1 MLDETAQALHGT
13 EPLTLDGDLAAQM
26 VEALDG
32 YVSRATADSIEER
45 AGLWNRDY
53 SSHTA
58 YTESV
63 EPNRARLRKRIGCLD
78 PRLPIEELTYNI
90 TTKTAT
96 RIHEPDFSE
105 TTVAFFR
112 EADNY
117 IIYRVRWQVFDEMEG
132 EGLLLEPKSNFSI
145 PAQIVALPDA
155 DWTPERIA
163 GVIDDPPLG
172 VPPITEEP
180 TRFWEAKYG
189 LSYFA
194 ARLANAGCRVVVPFL
209 INRDDTYSGNP
220 TLGTMTNQP
229 HREFIYR
236 MAFELGRHIIGYEV
250 QKVLSLVDWMS
261 GLEKAPIGVMG
272 YGEGGLIALYSA
284 AVDTRIQAAAVS
296 GYFQSRQEVWRE
308 PIYRNVWGLLHE
320 FGDAEIA
327 SLIAPRPLIIEAS
340 RGPEVAGPP
349 QVREGRGGAAPGQL
363 VSPPIDSVTAEFD
376 RTKDFYQQLGAEDAL
391 HLVSPD
397 DGLPGDP
404 KTLTALLTGLGA
416 EDPEIGRYLLR
427 SIPLSR
433 DNFDYDARQQ
443 RQFMQLVNLS
453 QRFLRE
459 AATRRQQFFW
469 EKTDTSSLARWE
481 ETCTDAKAYF
491 WDEVIGKCPPPD
503 VPTHPRTR
511 LLYDEPLWKGYEVVL
526 DVWQDVFAYGIL
538 LLPNDL
544 QPGEQRPVVVCQHGL
559 EGRPQDTADPRIE
572 SVYHSYAAQ
581 LADRGFVVYAPQNP
595 YIGQDAFRVIQRK
608 ANPVKW
614 SLFSLIVRQHER
626 TLEWLAEQS
635 FVDADRIGFYGL
647 SYGGKTAMR
656 VPALLERYACSICS
670 ADFNEWIVKNAT
682 YHSRYSYMFGGE
694 YEMPEFDL
702 GNTFNYGE
710 MAGLIAPRPF
720 MVERGHDD
728 GMAPDEWV
736 AHEFAVVR
744 RLYVQLGIADRTE
757 IEFFD
762 GGHQINSDKTFRF
775 LHRHLNW
782 PEPQ

>member
-1 MLDETAQALHGT
+1 MSNETAQTLHGT
-13 EPLTLDGDLAAQM
+13 TPLTVEGDLAAQM
-26 VEALDG
+26 VEVLDG
-32 YVSRATADSIEER
+32 YVSRAVANSVEGRE
-45 AGLWNRDY
+45 GLWNRDY
-53 SSHTA
+53 SSHNA

-63 EPNRARLRKRIGCLD
+63 EPNRARLQKRIGCLD
-78 PRLPIEELTYNI
+78 PRLPIEELTYI
-90 TTKTAT
+90 ATTKTAARLT
-96 RIHEPDFSE
+96 EDE
-105 TTVAFFR
+105 NYTVS
-112 EADNY
+112 
-117 IIYRVRWQVFDEMEG
+117 RVRWQVFEEVEG
-132 EGLLLEPKSNFSI
+132 EGLLLEPKQNVPI
-145 PAQIVALPDA
+145 TAQIVALPDA
-155 DWTPERIA
+155 DWTPETIA
-163 GVIDDPPLG
+163 G
-172 VPPITEEP
+172 ITDELP
-180 TRFWEAKYG
+180 ANIQ
-189 LSYFA
+189 FA
-194 ARLANAGCRVVVPFL
+194 RRLAKAGCRVVVPLL

-220 TLGTMTNQP
+220 TLGAMTNQP

-236 MAFELGRHIIGYEV
+236 MAFELGRNIIGYEV

-261 GLEKAPIGVMG
+261 QSDAPIGAIG

-284 AVDTRIQAAAVS
+284 AVDTRIQATAVS

-327 SLIAPRPLIIEAS
+327 SLIAPRPLVVETS

-349 QVREGRGGAAPGQL
+349 SVRDGRGGAAPGQL
-363 VSPPIDSVTAEFD
+363 VSPPIHAVESEFE
-376 RTKDFYQQLGAEDAL
+376 RAHGFYQMLDSGDAL
-391 HLVSPD
+391 RLVSPV
-397 DGLPGDP
+397 DGLPGSEEA
-404 KTLTALLTGLGA
+404 LTALLTGLGVENA
-416 EDPEIGRYLLR
+416 HIDSHYLL
-427 SIPLSR
+427 SSATV
-433 DNFDYDARQQ
+433 DDFDYEARQQ

-459 AATRRQQFFW
+459 AASRRQQFFW
-469 EKTDTSSLARWE
+469 DKTDTSSLTRWE

-491 WDEVIGKCPPPD
+491 WDEVIGRCPPPD
-503 VPTHPRTR
+503 VPANPRTR
-511 LLYDEPLWKGYEVVL
+511 LIYDEPLWKGYEVVL
-526 DVWQDVFAYGIL
+526 DVWKDVFAYGIL

-544 QPGEQRPVVVCQHGL
+544 QPGEERPVVVCQHGL

-595 YIGQDAFRVIQRK
+595 YIGVDAFRVLQRK

-626 TLEWLAEQS
+626 TLDWLAEQS

-682 YHSRYSYMFGGE
+682 YYSRYSYMFTGE

-720 MVERGHDD
+720 MVERGHED
-728 GMAPDEWV
+728 GVAPDEWV

-744 RLYVQLGIADRTE
+744 RLFVQLGIADRTE

-762 GGHQINSDKTFRF
+762 GGHQINSAGTFRF

>member
-1 MLDETAQALHGT
+1 MSNETAQTLHGT
-13 EPLTLDGDLAAQM
+13 TPLTVEGDLAAQM
-26 VEALDG
+26 VEVLDG
-32 YVSRATADSIEER
+32 YVSRAVTNSVEGRE
-45 AGLWNRDY
+45 GLWNRDY
-53 SSHTA
+53 SSHNA

-63 EPNRARLRKRIGCLD
+63 EPNRARLQKRIGCLD
-78 PRLPIEELTYNI
+78 PRLPIEDLAYI
-90 TTKTAT
+90 ATTKTAARLT
-96 RIHEPDFSE
+96 EDE
-105 TTVAFFR
+105 NYTVS
-112 EADNY
+112 
-117 IIYRVRWQVFDEMEG
+117 RVRWQVFEEVEG
-132 EGLLLEPKSNFSI
+132 EGLLLEPKQNVPI
-145 PAQIVALPDA
+145 TAQIVALPDA
-155 DWTPERIA
+155 DWTPETIA
-163 GVIDDPPLG
+163 G
-172 VPPITEEP
+172 ITDELP
-180 TRFWEAKYG
+180 ANIQ
-189 LSYFA
+189 FA
-194 ARLANAGCRVVVPFL
+194 RRLAKAGCRVVVPLL

-220 TLGTMTNQP
+220 TLGAMTNQP

-236 MAFELGRHIIGYEV
+236 MAFELGRNIIGYEV

-261 GLEKAPIGVMG
+261 QSDAPIGVIG

-284 AVDTRIQAAAVS
+284 AVDTRIQATAVS

-327 SLIAPRPLIIEAS
+327 SLIAPRLLVVETS

-349 QVREGRGGAAPGQL
+349 SVRDGRGGAAPGQL
-363 VSPPIDSVTAEFD
+363 VSPPIQAVESEFE
-376 RTKDFYQQLGAEDAL
+376 RAHGFYQMLDSGDAL
-391 HLVSPD
+391 RLVSPV
-397 DGLPGDP
+397 DGLPGSEEA
-404 KTLTALLTGLGA
+404 LTALLTGLGVENA
-416 EDPEIGRYLLR
+416 RIDSHYLL
-427 SIPLSR
+427 SSSTV
-433 DNFDYDARQQ
+433 DDFDYEARQQ

-459 AATRRQQFFW
+459 AASRRQQFFW
-469 EKTDTSSLARWE
+469 DKTDTSSLTRWE

-491 WDEVIGKCPPPD
+491 WDEVIGRCPPPD
-503 VPTHPRTR
+503 VPANPRTR
-511 LLYDEPLWKGYEVVL
+511 LIYDEPLWKGYEVVL
-526 DVWQDVFAYGIL
+526 DVWKDVFAYGIL

-544 QPGEQRPVVVCQHGL
+544 QPGEERPVVVCQHGL

-595 YIGQDAFRVIQRK
+595 YIGVDAFRVLQRK

-626 TLEWLAEQS
+626 TLDWLAEQS

-682 YHSRYSYMFGGE
+682 YYSRYSYMFTGE

-720 MVERGHDD
+720 MVERGHED
-728 GMAPDEWV
+728 GVAPDEWV

-744 RLYVQLGIADRTE
+744 RLFVQLGIADRTE

-762 GGHQINSDKTFRF
+762 GGHQINSAGTFRF

>member
-1 MLDETAQALHGT
+1 MASETARVLHGT
-13 EPLTLDGDLAAQM
+13 APLTMEGDLAAQM

-32 YVSRATADSIEER
+32 YVTDAVARSPEKREI
-45 AGLWNRDY
+45 LWNRDY
-53 SSHTA
+53 SSHEA
-58 YTESV
+58 YTKSV
-63 EPNRARLRKRIGCLD
+63 EPNRERFRKQIGCLD
-78 PRLPIEELTYNI
+78 ERLPIEEL
-90 TTKTAT
+90 
-96 RIHEPDFSE
+96 
-105 TTVAFFR
+105 
-112 EADNY
+112 NY
-117 IIYRVRWQVFDEMEG
+117 IATTSTAAQIVESDDYTVSRVRWQVFDGVEG
-132 EGLLLEPKSNFSI
+132 EGLLLEPRDG
-145 PAQIVALPDA
+145 AWTTQVVAIPDA
-155 DWTPERIA
+155 DWTPEMIA
-163 GVIDDPPLG
+163 GVTNDLPL
-172 VPPITEEP
+172 TAQY
-180 TRFWEAKYG
+180 AK
-189 LSYFA
+189 
-194 ARLANAGCRVVVPFL
+194 RLVRAGCRVVVPLL

-220 TLGTMTNQP
+220 TLEAMTNQP

-236 MAFELGRHIIGYEV
+236 MAYQLGRHIIGYEV

-261 GLEKAPIGVMG
+261 HSNVPIGVIG

-284 AVDTRIQAAAVS
+284 AADTRIQATAVS

-320 FGDAEIA
+320 FGDADIA

-349 QVREGRGGAAPGQL
+349 PSRSGRGGGAPGQL
-363 VSPPIDSVTAEFD
+363 VSPPLNSVKAEFD
-376 RTKDFYQQLGAEDAL
+376 SARDCYQQLGAENAI
-391 HLVSPD
+391 HLTSPE
-397 DGLPGDP
+397 DGLPGADETVR
-404 KTLTALLTGLGA
+404 TLLNELGD
-416 EDPEIGRYLLR
+416 EDPFIDSTLLHAV
-427 SIPLSR
+427 PPT
-433 DNFDYDARQQ
+433 DYHFDDEARQK
-443 RQFMQLVNLS
+443 RQFMQLVNLT

-459 AATRRQQFFW
+459 AASRRQQFFW
-469 EKTDTSSLARWE
+469 EKTDTTSLESWE
-481 ETCTDAKAYF
+481 ETCREPKAYF

-503 VPTHPRTR
+503 VPANPRTR
-511 LLYDEPLWKGYEVVL
+511 LLYDEPNWRGYEVVL
-526 DVWQDVFAYGIL
+526 DVWKDVFAYGIL

-572 SVYHSYAAQ
+572 SVYYSYAAS
-581 LADRGFVVYAPQNP
+581 LADRGFITYAPQNP

-608 ANPVKW
+608 GNPIKW
-614 SLFSLIVRQHER
+614 SLFSLIIRQHER
-626 TLEWLAEQS
+626 TLDWLAEQP

-656 VPALLERYACSICS
+656 VPAVLDRYACSICS

-682 YHSRYSYMFGGE
+682 FDSRYSYMFGGE

-720 MVERGHDD
+720 MVERGHED
-728 GMAPDEWV
+728 GVAPDEWV

-762 GGHQINSDKTFRF
+762 GGHQINAEATFRF

-782 PEPQ
+782 PEPTIA

>member
-1 MLDETAQALHGT
+1 MLDETAQTLHGT
-13 EPLTLDGDLAAQM
+13 TPLTFDGDLAAQM

-32 YVSRATADSIEER
+32 YVSRAIAGSVEGRI
-45 AGLWNRDY
+45 GLWNRDY
-53 SSHTA
+53 SSHNA

-78 PRLPIEELTYNI
+78 SRLPIEELSYSA
-90 TTKTAT
+90 TTKTSAQLT
-96 RIHEPDFSE
+96 EDESY
-105 TTVAFFR
+105 TVS
-112 EADNY
+112 
-117 IIYRVRWQVFDEMEG
+117 RVRWQVFDEVEG
-132 EGLLLEPKSNFSI
+132 EGLLLEPKHNV
-145 PAQIVALPDA
+145 PMTAQIVALPDA
-155 DWTPERIA
+155 DWTPEMIA
-163 GVIDDPPLG
+163 GVADELP
-172 VPPITEEP
+172 
-180 TRFWEAKYG
+180 ANAQ
-189 LSYFA
+189 FA
-194 ARLANAGCRVVVPFL
+194 RRLAKAGCRVVVPLL

-220 TLGTMTNQP
+220 ALGAMTNQP

-261 GLEKAPIGVMG
+261 LADVPIGVIG

-284 AVDTRIQAAAVS
+284 AVDTRIQTTVVS

-327 SLIAPRPLIIEAS
+327 SLIAPRPLVIETS

-349 QVREGRGGAAPGQL
+349 PVREGRGGAAPGQL
-363 VSPPIDSVTAEFD
+363 VSPPIHAVEPEFE
-376 RTKDFYQQLGAEDAL
+376 RARDFYQQLNSDDAL
-391 HLVSPD
+391 GLISPV
-397 DGLPGDP
+397 DGLPGSDE
-404 KTLTALLTGLGA
+404 TLTALLAGLGVENA
-416 EDPEIGRYLLR
+416 HIDSSYLPSLTTV
-427 SIPLSR
+427 
-433 DNFDYDARQQ
+433 DNFDDDARQQ
-443 RQFMQLVNLS
+443 RQFMQLLNLS

-459 AATRRQQFFW
+459 AASRRQQFFW
-469 EKTDTSSLARWE
+469 EKTDTSSLTRWE

-491 WDEVIGKCPPPD
+491 WDEVIGRCPPPN
-503 VPTHPRTR
+503 VSANPRTR
-511 LLYDEPLWKGYEVVL
+511 LIYDEPLWKGYEVVL
-526 DVWQDVFAYGIL
+526 DVWDGVFAYGIL
-538 LLPNDL
+538 LLPKDL
-544 QPGEQRPVVVCQHGL
+544 QPDEQRPVVVCQHGL

-572 SVYHSYAAQ
+572 SVYYSYAAS
-581 LADRGFVVYAPQNP
+581 LADRGFITYAPQNP
-595 YIGQDAFRVIQRK
+595 YIGLDAFRVIQRK
-608 ANPVKW
+608 ANPIKW
-614 SLFSLIVRQHER
+614 SLFSLIIRQHER
-626 TLEWLAEQS
+626 TLDWLAEQP

-656 VPALLERYACSICS
+656 VPAVLERYACSICS

-682 YHSRYSYMFGGE
+682 YHSRYSYMFTGE

-728 GMAPDEWV
+728 GVAPDEWV

-782 PEPQ
+782 PEPPLPQ

>member
-1 MLDETAQALHGT
+1 MSNETAQTLHGT
-13 EPLTLDGDLAAQM
+13 TPLTVEGDLAAQM
-26 VEALDG
+26 VEVLDG
-32 YVSRATADSIEER
+32 YVSRAVANSVEGRE
-45 AGLWNRDY
+45 GLWNRDY
-53 SSHTA
+53 SSHNA

-63 EPNRARLRKRIGCLD
+63 EPNRARLQKRIGCLD
-78 PRLPIEELTYNI
+78 PRLPIEELTYI
-90 TTKTAT
+90 ATTKTAARLT
-96 RIHEPDFSE
+96 EDE
-105 TTVAFFR
+105 NYTVS
-112 EADNY
+112 
-117 IIYRVRWQVFDEMEG
+117 RVRWQVFEEVEG
-132 EGLLLEPKSNFSI
+132 EGLLLEPKQNVPI
-145 PAQIVALPDA
+145 TAQIVALPDA
-155 DWTPERIA
+155 DWTPETIA
-163 GVIDDPPLG
+163 G
-172 VPPITEEP
+172 ITDELP
-180 TRFWEAKYG
+180 ANIQ
-189 LSYFA
+189 FA
-194 ARLANAGCRVVVPFL
+194 RRLAKAGCRVVVPLL

-220 TLGTMTNQP
+220 TLGAMTNQP

-236 MAFELGRHIIGYEV
+236 MAFELGRNIIGYEV

-261 GLEKAPIGVMG
+261 QSDAPVGVIG

-284 AVDTRIQAAAVS
+284 AVDTRIQATAVS

-327 SLIAPRPLIIEAS
+327 SLIAPRLLVVETS

-349 QVREGRGGAAPGQL
+349 SVRDGRGGAAPGQL
-363 VSPPIDSVTAEFD
+363 VSPPIQAVESEFE
-376 RTKDFYQQLGAEDAL
+376 RAHGFYQMLDSGDAL
-391 HLVSPD
+391 RLVSPV
-397 DGLPGDP
+397 DGLPGSEEA
-404 KTLTALLTGLGA
+404 LTALLTGLGVENA
-416 EDPEIGRYLLR
+416 RIDSHYLL
-427 SIPLSR
+427 SSSTV
-433 DNFDYDARQQ
+433 DDFDYEARQQ

-459 AATRRQQFFW
+459 AASRRQQFFW
-469 EKTDTSSLARWE
+469 DKTDTSSLTRWE

-491 WDEVIGKCPPPD
+491 WDEVIGRCPPPD
-503 VPTHPRTR
+503 VPANPRTR
-511 LLYDEPLWKGYEVVL
+511 LIYDEPLWKGYEVVL
-526 DVWQDVFAYGIL
+526 DVWKDVFAYGIL

-544 QPGEQRPVVVCQHGL
+544 QPGEERPVVVCQHGL

-595 YIGQDAFRVIQRK
+595 YIGVDAFRVLQRK

-626 TLEWLAEQS
+626 TLDWLAEQS

-682 YHSRYSYMFGGE
+682 YYSRYSYMFTGE

-720 MVERGHDD
+720 MVERGHED
-728 GMAPDEWV
+728 GVAPDEWV

-744 RLYVQLGIADRTE
+744 RLFVQLGIADRTE

-762 GGHQINSDKTFRF
+762 GGHQINSAGTFRF

-782 PEPQ
+782 PEP

>member
-1 MLDETAQALHGT
+1 MSNETAQTLHGT
-13 EPLTLDGDLAAQM
+13 TPLTVEGDLAAQM
-26 VEALDG
+26 VEVLDG
-32 YVSRATADSIEER
+32 YVSRAVANSVEGRE
-45 AGLWNRDY
+45 GLWNRDY
-53 SSHTA
+53 SSHNA

-63 EPNRARLRKRIGCLD
+63 EPNRARLQKRIGCLD
-78 PRLPIEELTYNI
+78 PRLPIEELTYI
-90 TTKTAT
+90 ATTKTAARLT
-96 RIHEPDFSE
+96 EDE
-105 TTVAFFR
+105 NYTVS
-112 EADNY
+112 
-117 IIYRVRWQVFDEMEG
+117 RVRWQVFEEVEG
-132 EGLLLEPKSNFSI
+132 EGLLLEPKQNVPI
-145 PAQIVALPDA
+145 TAQIVALPDA
-155 DWTPERIA
+155 DWTPETIA
-163 GVIDDPPLG
+163 G
-172 VPPITEEP
+172 ITDELP
-180 TRFWEAKYG
+180 ANIQ
-189 LSYFA
+189 FA
-194 ARLANAGCRVVVPFL
+194 RRLAKAGCRVVVPLL

-220 TLGTMTNQP
+220 TLGAMTNQP

-236 MAFELGRHIIGYEV
+236 MAFELGRNIIGYEV

-261 GLEKAPIGVMG
+261 QSDAPIGAIG

-284 AVDTRIQAAAVS
+284 AVDTRIQATAVS

-327 SLIAPRPLIIEAS
+327 SLIAPRLLVVETS

-349 QVREGRGGAAPGQL
+349 SVRDGRGGAAPGQL
-363 VSPPIDSVTAEFD
+363 VSPPIQAVESEFE
-376 RTKDFYQQLGAEDAL
+376 RAYGFYQMLDSGDAL
-391 HLVSPD
+391 RLVSPV
-397 DGLPGDP
+397 DGLPGSEEA
-404 KTLTALLTGLGA
+404 LTALLTGLGVENA
-416 EDPEIGRYLLR
+416 HIDSHYLL
-427 SIPLSR
+427 SSATV
-433 DNFDYDARQQ
+433 DDFDYEARQQ

-459 AATRRQQFFW
+459 AASRRQQFFW
-469 EKTDTSSLARWE
+469 DKTDTSSLTRWE

-491 WDEVIGKCPPPD
+491 WDEVIGRCPPPD
-503 VPTHPRTR
+503 VPANPRTR
-511 LLYDEPLWKGYEVVL
+511 LIYDEPLWKGYEVVL
-526 DVWQDVFAYGIL
+526 DVWKDVFAYGIL

-544 QPGEQRPVVVCQHGL
+544 QPGEERPVVVCQHGL

-595 YIGQDAFRVIQRK
+595 YIGVDAFRVLQRK

-626 TLEWLAEQS
+626 TLDWLAEQS

-682 YHSRYSYMFGGE
+682 YYSRYSYMFTGE

-720 MVERGHDD
+720 MVERGHED
-728 GMAPDEWV
+728 GVAPDEWV

-744 RLYVQLGIADRTE
+744 RLFVQLGIADRTE

-762 GGHQINSDKTFRF
+762 GGHQINSAGTFRF

>member
-1 MLDETAQALHGT
+1 MSNEIAQTLHGT
-13 EPLTLDGDLAAQM
+13 TPLTVEGDLAAQM
-26 VEALDG
+26 VEVLDG
-32 YVSRATADSIEER
+32 YVSRAVANSVEGRE
-45 AGLWNRDY
+45 GLWNRDY
-53 SSHTA
+53 SSHNA

-63 EPNRARLRKRIGCLD
+63 EPNRARLQKRIGCLD
-78 PRLPIEELTYNI
+78 PRLPIEELTYI
-90 TTKTAT
+90 ATTKTAARLT
-96 RIHEPDFSE
+96 EDE
-105 TTVAFFR
+105 NYTVS
-112 EADNY
+112 
-117 IIYRVRWQVFDEMEG
+117 RVRWQVFEEVEG
-132 EGLLLEPKSNFSI
+132 EGLLLEPKQNVPI
-145 PAQIVALPDA
+145 TAQIVALPDA
-155 DWTPERIA
+155 DWTPETIA
-163 GVIDDPPLG
+163 G
-172 VPPITEEP
+172 ITDELP
-180 TRFWEAKYG
+180 ANIQ
-189 LSYFA
+189 FA
-194 ARLANAGCRVVVPFL
+194 RRLAKAGCRVVVPLL

-220 TLGTMTNQP
+220 TLGAMTNQP

-236 MAFELGRHIIGYEV
+236 MAFELGRNIIGYEV

-261 GLEKAPIGVMG
+261 QSDAPIGVMG

-284 AVDTRIQAAAVS
+284 AVDTRIQATAVS

-327 SLIAPRPLIIEAS
+327 SLIAPRLLVVETS

-349 QVREGRGGAAPGQL
+349 SVRDGRGGAAPGQL
-363 VSPPIDSVTAEFD
+363 VSPPIQAVESEFE
-376 RTKDFYQQLGAEDAL
+376 RAHGFYQMLDSGDAL
-391 HLVSPD
+391 RLVSPV
-397 DGLPGDP
+397 DGLPGSEEA
-404 KTLTALLTGLGA
+404 LTALLTGLGVENA
-416 EDPEIGRYLLR
+416 RIDSHYLL
-427 SIPLSR
+427 SSSTV
-433 DNFDYDARQQ
+433 DDFDYEARQQ

-459 AATRRQQFFW
+459 AASRRQQFFW
-469 EKTDTSSLARWE
+469 DKTDTSSLTRWE

-491 WDEVIGKCPPPD
+491 WDEVIGRCPPPD
-503 VPTHPRTR
+503 VPANPRTR
-511 LLYDEPLWKGYEVVL
+511 LIYDEPLWKGYEVVL
-526 DVWQDVFAYGIL
+526 DVWKDVFAYGIL

-544 QPGEQRPVVVCQHGL
+544 QPGEERPVVVCQHGL

-595 YIGQDAFRVIQRK
+595 YIGVDAFRVLQRK

-626 TLEWLAEQS
+626 TLDWLAEQS

-682 YHSRYSYMFGGE
+682 YYSRYSYMFTGE

-720 MVERGHDD
+720 MVERGHED
-728 GMAPDEWV
+728 GVAPDEWV
-736 AHEFAVVR
+736 AHEFAIVR
-744 RLYVQLGIADRTE
+744 RLFVQLGIADRTE

-762 GGHQINSDKTFRF
+762 GGHQINSAGTFRF

-782 PEPQ
+782 PEPR

>member
-1 MLDETAQALHGT
+1 MASETARVLHGT
-13 EPLTLDGDLAAQM
+13 APLTVEGDLAAQM

-32 YVSRATADSIEER
+32 YVTDAVARSPEKREI
-45 AGLWNRDY
+45 LWSRDY
-53 SSHTA
+53 SSHEA
-58 YTESV
+58 YAKSV
-63 EPNRARLRKRIGCLD
+63 ASNRQRFRKQIGCLD
-78 PRLPIEELTYNI
+78 ERLPIEELSYVA
-90 TTKTAT
+90 TTRTPAQ
-96 RIHEPDFSE
+96 IVEWDDY
-105 TTVAFFR
+105 TVS
-112 EADNY
+112 
-117 IIYRVRWQVFDEMEG
+117 RVQWQVFDGVDG
-132 EGLLLEPKSNFSI
+132 EGLLLEPTHNVPI
-145 PAQIVALPDA
+145 TGQVIALPDA
-155 DWTPERIA
+155 DWTPEMIA
-163 GVIDDPPLG
+163 GVTADLPPS
-172 VPPITEEP
+172 
-180 TRFWEAKYG
+180 AQ
-189 LSYFA
+189 FA
-194 ARLANAGCRVVVPFL
+194 RRLAQAGCRVVVPLL

-220 TLGTMTNQP
+220 TLCAMTNQP

-236 MAFELGRHIIGYEV
+236 MAYQLGRHIIGCEV

-261 GLEKAPIGVMG
+261 HADVPIGVIG

-284 AVDTRIQAAAVS
+284 AADTRIQATAVS

-349 QVREGRGGAAPGQL
+349 PLCSGRGGAAPGQL
-363 VSPPIDSVTAEFD
+363 VSPPLDAVKTEFD
-376 RTKDFYQQLGAEDAL
+376 RARDFYQQLDSENAL
-391 HLVSPD
+391 HFVDPE
-397 DGLPGDP
+397 DGLPGAEETVR
-404 KTLTALLTGLGA
+404 TLLNELGA
-416 EDPEIGRYLLR
+416 EDPFIDSTLLHAL
-427 SIPLSR
+427 PPR
-433 DNFDYDARQQ
+433 DYHFDDEARQK
-443 RQFMQLVNLS
+443 RQFMQLVDLS

-459 AATRRQQFFW
+459 AASRRQQFFW
-469 EKTDTSSLARWE
+469 EKTDTTSLESWKA
-481 ETCTDAKAYF
+481 TCGEPKAYF
-491 WDEVIGKCPPPD
+491 WDEVIGRCPAPD
-503 VPTHPRTR
+503 VPANPRTR
-511 LLYDEPLWKGYEVVL
+511 LIYDEPNWKGYEVVL
-526 DVWQDVFAYGIL
+526 DVWKDVFAYGIL

-572 SVYHSYAAQ
+572 SVYYSYAAS
-581 LADRGFVVYAPQNP
+581 LADRGFITYAPQNP
-595 YIGQDAFRVIQRK
+595 YIGQDAFRVLQRK
-608 ANPVKW
+608 GNPIKW
-614 SLFSLIVRQHER
+614 SLFSLIIRQHER
-626 TLEWLAEQS
+626 TLDWLAEQP

-656 VPALLERYACSICS
+656 VPAVLDRYACSICS

-682 YHSRYSYMFGGE
+682 FDSRYSYMFTGE

-720 MVERGHDD
+720 MVERGHED
-728 GMAPDEWV
+728 GVAPDEWV

-762 GGHQINSDKTFRF
+762 GGHQINAEATFRF

-782 PEPQ
+782 PEPTVA

>member
-1 MLDETAQALHGT
+1 MSNETSQALHGT
-13 EPLTLDGDLAAQM
+13 TSLTIEGDLAAQM

-32 YVSRATADSIEER
+32 YVSGTVASSVER
-45 AGLWNRDY
+45 RSGLWNRDY
-53 SSHTA
+53 SSHDA

-63 EPNRARLRKRIGCLD
+63 GPNRARFRKQIGCLD
-78 PRLPIEELTYNI
+78 PRLPIEELTYI
-90 TTKTAT
+90 ATTKTSAH
-96 RIHEPDFSE
+96 IIEDE
-105 TTVAFFR
+105 NYTVS
-112 EADNY
+112 
-117 IIYRVRWQVFDEMEG
+117 RVRWQVFDEVEG
-132 EGLLLEPKSNFSI
+132 EGLLLEPPHNVPI
-145 PAQIVALPDA
+145 TAQIVALPDA
-155 DWTPERIA
+155 DWTPEMIA
-163 GVIDDPPLG
+163 GVTDDLP
-172 VPPITEEP
+172 
-180 TRFWEAKYG
+180 A
-189 LSYFA
+189 SAQFA
-194 ARLANAGCRVVVPFL
+194 RRLAKVGCRVVVPLL

-220 TLGTMTNQP
+220 TLGAMTNQP

-236 MAFELGRHIIGYEV
+236 MAFELGRHVIGYEV

-261 GLEKAPIGVMG
+261 LSDAPISVIG

-284 AVDTRIQAAAVS
+284 AVDTRIQGTAVS

-327 SLIAPRPLIIEAS
+327 SLIAPRPLVIEAS
-340 RGPEVAGPP
+340 RGPEVVGPP
-349 QVREGRGGAAPGQL
+349 SVRDGRGGAAPGQL
-363 VSPPIDSVTAEFD
+363 VSPPVHDVEVEFQ
-376 RTKDFYQQLGAEDAL
+376 RARDFYQRLDSDNAL
-391 HLVSPD
+391 HLVSPV
-397 DGLPGDP
+397 DGLSGSDE
-404 KTLTALLTGLGA
+404 TLTALLTGLGV
-416 EDPEIGRYLLR
+416 ENPHI
-427 SIPLSR
+427 
-433 DNFDYDARQQ
+433 DNYYFLASATVDDFDYEARQQ
-443 RQFMQLVNLS
+443 RQFMQLVNLT

-459 AATRRQQFFW
+459 AASRRQEFFW
-469 EKTDTSSLARWE
+469 DKTDTSSLKRWE

-491 WDEVIGKCPPPD
+491 WDEVIGRCPPPD
-503 VPTHPRTR
+503 VPANPRTR
-511 LLYDEPLWKGYEVVL
+511 LIYGEPLWKGYEVVL
-526 DVWQDVFAYGIL
+526 DVWKDVFAYGIL

-581 LADRGFVVYAPQNP
+581 LADRGFITYAPQNP
-595 YIGQDAFRVIQRK
+595 YIGLDAFRVLQRK
-608 ANPVKW
+608 ANPIKW

-626 TLEWLAEQS
+626 TLDWLAEQS
-635 FVDADRIGFYGL
+635 FVDPERIGFYGL

-656 VPALLERYACSICS
+656 VPALLDRYACSICS

-682 YHSRYSYMFGGE
+682 YYSRYSYMFTGE

-728 GMAPDEWV
+728 GVAPDEWV

-744 RLYVQLGIADRTE
+744 RLFVQLGIADRTE

-762 GGHQINSDKTFRF
+762 GGHQINSADTFRF

-782 PEPQ
+782 PEP

>member
-1 MLDETAQALHGT
+1 MSNDTAHALHGT
-13 EPLTLDGDLAAQM
+13 NLLTIEGDLAAQM
-26 VEALDG
+26 VEVLDG
-32 YVSRATADSIEER
+32 YVSDAVADSLEKRET
-45 AGLWNRDY
+45 LWHRDY
-53 SSHTA
+53 SSHEA
-58 YTESV
+58 YVESV
-63 EPNRARLRKRIGCLD
+63 EPNRERLRKQIGCLD
-78 PRLPIEELTYNI
+78 ERLPIEVLNYVA
-90 TTKTAT
+90 AT
-96 RIHEPDFSE
+96 RANAQIAE
-105 TTVAFFR
+105 TDTYTVS
-112 EADNY
+112 
-117 IIYRVRWQVFDEMEG
+117 RVRWQVFDGVEG
-132 EGLLLEPKSNFSI
+132 EGLLLDPINGWWTS
-145 PAQIVALPDA
+145 QIVALPDA
-155 DWTPERIA
+155 DWLPEMIA
-163 GVIDDPPLG
+163 GV
-172 VPPITEEP
+172 TEERP
-180 TRFWEAKYG
+180 PGLSPVTRSTTGFWETKRG

-194 ARLANAGCRVVVPFL
+194 GRLAEAGCRVVVPLL
-209 INRDDTYSGNP
+209 INRDDTYSANP
-220 TLGTMTNQP
+220 TIGTKTNQP

-236 MAFELGRHIIGYEV
+236 MAYQLGRHIIGYEV

-261 GLEKAPIGVMG
+261 LSDVPIGVIG

-284 AVDTRIQAAAVS
+284 AVDTRIQATAVS

-349 QVREGRGGAAPGQL
+349 PVRDGRGGAAPGQL
-363 VSPPIDSVTAEFD
+363 VSPPVASVESEFS
-376 RTKDFYQQLGAEDAL
+376 RARSFYQQLGCENAC
-391 HLVSPD
+391 HLVSPED
-397 DGLPGDP
+397 RLPGDP
-404 KTLTALLTGLGA
+404 KTLTTLLTALGNED
-416 EDPEIGRYLLR
+416 EDPYIGPPFLR
-427 SIPLSR
+427 AVVLEA
-433 DNFDYDARQQ
+433 DNFNNDDRQK
-443 RQFMQLVNLS
+443 RQFMQLVNLT

-459 AATRRQQFFW
+459 AASRRQQFFW
-469 EKTDTSSLARWE
+469 DKTDTTSLARWE
-481 ETCTDAKAYF
+481 ETCKAAKTYF
-491 WDEVIGKCPPPD
+491 WDDVIGRCPPPD
-503 VPTHPRTR
+503 MPANPRTR
-511 LLYDEPLWKGYEVVL
+511 LIYDEPRWKGYEVVL
-526 DVWQDVFAYGIL
+526 DVWKDVFAYGIL

-559 EGRPQDTADPRIE
+559 EGRPQDTADPKIE
-572 SVYHSYAAQ
+572 SVYHAYAAQ
-581 LADRGFVVYAPQNP
+581 LADRGFITYAPQNP

-608 ANPVKW
+608 ANPIKW

-626 TLEWLAEQS
+626 TLDWLAELP
-635 FVDADRIGFYGL
+635 FVDADRLGFYGL

-682 YHSRYSYMFGGE
+682 FDSRYSYMFTGE

-728 GMAPDEWV
+728 GVAPDEWV

-744 RLYVQLGIADRTE
+744 RLYVRLGIANRTE

-762 GGHQINSDKTFRF
+762 GGHQINSDGTFNF

-782 PEPQ
+782 PERDDS

>member
-1 MLDETAQALHGT
+1 MSNETDQTLHGT
-13 EPLTLDGDLAAQM
+13 TPLTVEGDLAAQM
-26 VEALDG
+26 VEVLDG
-32 YVSRATADSIEER
+32 YVSRAVVNSVEGRE
-45 AGLWNRDY
+45 GLWNRDY
-53 SSHTA
+53 SSHNA

-63 EPNRARLRKRIGCLD
+63 EPNRARLQKRIGCLD
-78 PRLPIEELTYNI
+78 PRLPIEDLAYIATTRTAARLTEDENY
-90 TTKTAT
+90 
-96 RIHEPDFSE
+96 
-105 TTVAFFR
+105 TVS
-112 EADNY
+112 
-117 IIYRVRWQVFDEMEG
+117 RVRWQVFEEVEG
-132 EGLLLEPKSNFSI
+132 EGLLLEPKQNVPI
-145 PAQIVALPDA
+145 TVQIVALPDA
-155 DWTPERIA
+155 DWTPETIA
-163 GVIDDPPLG
+163 G
-172 VPPITEEP
+172 ITDELP
-180 TRFWEAKYG
+180 ANAQ
-189 LSYFA
+189 FA
-194 ARLANAGCRVVVPFL
+194 RRLAKAGCRVVVPLL

-220 TLGTMTNQP
+220 TLGAMTNQP

-236 MAFELGRHIIGYEV
+236 MAFELGRNIIGYEV

-261 GLEKAPIGVMG
+261 QSDAPIGAIG

-284 AVDTRIQAAAVS
+284 AVDTRIQATAVS

-327 SLIAPRPLIIEAS
+327 SLIAPRPLVVETS

-349 QVREGRGGAAPGQL
+349 SVRDGRGGAAPGQL
-363 VSPPIDSVTAEFD
+363 VSPPIHAVESEFE
-376 RTKDFYQQLGAEDAL
+376 RAHGFYQMLDSGDAL
-391 HLVSPD
+391 RLVSPV
-397 DGLPGDP
+397 DGLPGSEEA
-404 KTLTALLTGLGA
+404 LTALLTGLGVENA
-416 EDPEIGRYLLR
+416 HIDSHYLL
-427 SIPLSR
+427 SSATV
-433 DNFDYDARQQ
+433 DDFDYEARQQ

-459 AATRRQQFFW
+459 AASRRQQFFW
-469 EKTDTSSLARWE
+469 DKTDTSSLTRWE

-491 WDEVIGKCPPPD
+491 WDEVIGRCPPPD
-503 VPTHPRTR
+503 VPANPRTR
-511 LLYDEPLWKGYEVVL
+511 LIYDEPLWKGYEVVL
-526 DVWQDVFAYGIL
+526 DVWKDVFAYGIL

-544 QPGEQRPVVVCQHGL
+544 QPGEERPVVVCQHGL

-595 YIGQDAFRVIQRK
+595 YIGVDAFRVLQRK

-626 TLEWLAEQS
+626 TLDWLAEQS

-682 YHSRYSYMFGGE
+682 YYSRYSYMFTGE

-720 MVERGHDD
+720 MVERGHED
-728 GMAPDEWV
+728 GVAPDEWV

-744 RLYVQLGIADRTE
+744 RLFVQLGIADRTE

-762 GGHQINSDKTFRF
+762 GGHQINSAGTFRF

>member
-1 MLDETAQALHGT
+1 MSNETAQTLHGT
-13 EPLTLDGDLAAQM
+13 TPLTVEGDLAAQM
-26 VEALDG
+26 VEVLDG
-32 YVSRATADSIEER
+32 YVSRAVANSVEGRE
-45 AGLWNRDY
+45 GLWNRDY
-53 SSHTA
+53 SSHNA

-78 PRLPIEELTYNI
+78 PRLPIEDLAYIATTRTAARLTEDENY
-90 TTKTAT
+90 
-96 RIHEPDFSE
+96 
-105 TTVAFFR
+105 TVS
-112 EADNY
+112 
-117 IIYRVRWQVFDEMEG
+117 RVRWQVFEEVEG
-132 EGLLLEPKSNFSI
+132 EGLLLEPKQNVPI
-145 PAQIVALPDA
+145 TAQIVALPDA
-155 DWTPERIA
+155 DWTPETIA
-163 GVIDDPPLG
+163 G
-172 VPPITEEP
+172 ITDELP
-180 TRFWEAKYG
+180 ANAQ
-189 LSYFA
+189 FA
-194 ARLANAGCRVVVPFL
+194 RRLAKAGCRVVVPLL

-220 TLGTMTNQP
+220 TLGAMTNQP

-236 MAFELGRHIIGYEV
+236 MAFELGRNIIGYEV

-261 GLEKAPIGVMG
+261 QSDAPVGVIG

-284 AVDTRIQAAAVS
+284 AVDTRIQATAVS

-327 SLIAPRPLIIEAS
+327 SLIAPRPLVVETS

-349 QVREGRGGAAPGQL
+349 SVRDGRGGAAPGQL
-363 VSPPIDSVTAEFD
+363 VSPPIHAVESEFE
-376 RTKDFYQQLGAEDAL
+376 RAHGFYQMLDSGDAL
-391 HLVSPD
+391 RLVSPV
-397 DGLPGDP
+397 DGLPGSEEA
-404 KTLTALLTGLGA
+404 LTALLTGLGVENA
-416 EDPEIGRYLLR
+416 PIDSHYLL
-427 SIPLSR
+427 SSATV
-433 DNFDYDARQQ
+433 DDFDYEARQQ

-459 AATRRQQFFW
+459 AASRRQQFFW
-469 EKTDTSSLARWE
+469 DKTDTSSLTRWE

-491 WDEVIGKCPPPD
+491 WDEVIGRCPPPD
-503 VPTHPRTR
+503 VPANPRTR
-511 LLYDEPLWKGYEVVL
+511 LIYDEPLWKGYEVVL
-526 DVWQDVFAYGIL
+526 DVWKDVFAYGIL

-544 QPGEQRPVVVCQHGL
+544 QPGEERPVVVCQHGL

-595 YIGQDAFRVIQRK
+595 YIGVDAFRVLQRK

-626 TLEWLAEQS
+626 TLDWLAEQS

-682 YHSRYSYMFGGE
+682 YYSRYSYMFTGE

-720 MVERGHDD
+720 MVERGHED
-728 GMAPDEWV
+728 GVAPDEWV

-744 RLYVQLGIADRTE
+744 RLFVQLGIADRTE

-762 GGHQINSDKTFRF
+762 GGHQINSAGTFRF

>member
-13 EPLTLDGDLAAQM
+13 DPLTLDGDLAAQM

-32 YVSRATADSIEER
+32 YVSRAMADSVER
-45 AGLWNRDY
+45 REALWNRDY
-53 SSHTA
+53 SSHSA
-58 YTESV
+58 YTGSV

-78 PRLPIEELTYNI
+78 SRLPSEELIYMS
-90 TTKTAT
+90 TTKTAAQLT
-96 RIHEPDFSE
+96 DDENY
-105 TTVAFFR
+105 TVS
-112 EADNY
+112 
-117 IIYRVRWQVFDEMEG
+117 RVRWQVFDAVEG
-132 EGLLLEPKSNFSI
+132 EGLLLEPKHNV
-145 PAQIVALPDA
+145 PMTAQIVALPDA
-155 DWTPERIA
+155 DWTPEMIA
-163 GVIDDPPLG
+163 GVTDELP
-172 VPPITEEP
+172 
-180 TRFWEAKYG
+180 ANAQ
-189 LSYFA
+189 FA
-194 ARLANAGCRVVVPFL
+194 RRLAKAGCRVVVPLL

-220 TLGTMTNQP
+220 VLGAMTNQP

-261 GLEKAPIGVMG
+261 LSDAPIGVMG
-272 YGEGGLIALYSA
+272 YGEGGLIALHSA
-284 AVDTRIQAAAVS
+284 AVDTRIQATAVS

-327 SLIAPRPLIIEAS
+327 SLIAPRPLVIETS
-340 RGPEVAGPP
+340 RGPEIAGPP

-363 VSPPIDSVTAEFD
+363 MSPPIHAVASEFE
-376 RTKDFYQQLGAEDAL
+376 RAHDFYQQLDSDDAL
-391 HLVSPD
+391 HLVSPID
-397 DGLPGDP
+397 RLPGSEE
-404 KTLTALLTGLGA
+404 TLTALLTGLGV
-416 EDPEIGRYLLR
+416 ENVDIDNHSR
-427 SIPLSR
+427 LSS
-433 DNFDYDARQQ
+433 DTVDTFDYEARQQ

-469 EKTDTSSLARWE
+469 GKTDTSSLARWE
-481 ETCTDAKAYF
+481 ETCADPKAYF
-491 WDEVIGKCPPPD
+491 WDEVIGKCPLPD

-572 SVYHSYAAQ
+572 SVYHAYAAQ

-626 TLEWLAEQS
+626 TLEWLAEQP

-728 GMAPDEWV
+728 GVAPDEWV

>member
-1 MLDETAQALHGT
+1 MSNETAQVLHGT
-13 EPLTLDGDLAAQM
+13 EALTFDGDLAAQM

-32 YVSRATADSIEER
+32 YVSRAITGSIEGR
-45 AGLWNRDY
+45 IGLWNRDY
-53 SSHTA
+53 SSHNA
-58 YTESV
+58 YTASV

-78 PRLPIEELTYNI
+78 SRLPIEELSYSA
-90 TTKTAT
+90 TTKTSAQLT
-96 RIHEPDFSE
+96 EDESY
-105 TTVAFFR
+105 TVS
-112 EADNY
+112 
-117 IIYRVRWQVFDEMEG
+117 RVRWQVFDEVEG
-132 EGLLLEPKSNFSI
+132 EGLLLEPKHNVPI
-145 PAQIVALPDA
+145 TAQIVALPDA
-155 DWTPERIA
+155 DWTPEMIA
-163 GVIDDPPLG
+163 GVADELP
-172 VPPITEEP
+172 
-180 TRFWEAKYG
+180 ANAQ
-189 LSYFA
+189 FA
-194 ARLANAGCRVVVPFL
+194 RRLAKAGCRVVVPLL

-220 TLGTMTNQP
+220 TLGAMTNQP

-261 GLEKAPIGVMG
+261 LTDAPIGVIG
-272 YGEGGLIALYSA
+272 YGEGGLIGFYSA
-284 AVDTRIQAAAVS
+284 AVDTRIQSVAVS

-327 SLIAPRPLIIEAS
+327 SLIAPRPLVIETS
-340 RGPEVAGPP
+340 RGPEVDGPP
-349 QVREGRGGAAPGQL
+349 PVREGRGGAAPGQL
-363 VSPPIDSVTAEFD
+363 VSPPIHAVEPEFE
-376 RTKDFYQQLGAEDAL
+376 RARDFYQQLDRDDAL
-391 HLVSPD
+391 CLISPI
-397 DGLPGDP
+397 DGLPGSEE
-404 KTLTALLTGLGA
+404 TLTALLAGLGVETA
-416 EDPEIGRYLLR
+416 QIDSSYLL
-427 SIPLSR
+427 SSTTV
-433 DNFDYDARQQ
+433 DGFDVDARQQ

-459 AATRRQQFFW
+459 AASRRQQFFW
-469 EKTDTSSLARWE
+469 EKTDTSSLTRWE
-481 ETCTDAKAYF
+481 ETCADAKAYF
-491 WDEVIGKCPPPD
+491 WDEVIGRCPPPNASAN
-503 VPTHPRTR
+503 PRTR
-511 LLYDEPLWKGYEVVL
+511 LIYDEPLWKGYEVVL
-526 DVWQDVFAYGIL
+526 DVWDGVFAYGIL
-538 LLPNDL
+538 LLPKDL

-572 SVYHSYAAQ
+572 SVYYSYAAS
-581 LADRGFVVYAPQNP
+581 LADRGFITYAPQNP
-595 YIGQDAFRVIQRK
+595 YIGLDAFRVIQRK
-608 ANPVKW
+608 ANPIKW
-614 SLFSLIVRQHER
+614 SLFSLIIRQHER
-626 TLEWLAEQS
+626 TLDWLAEQP

-656 VPALLERYACSICS
+656 VPAVLERYACSICS

-728 GMAPDEWV
+728 GVAPDEWV

-744 RLYVQLGIADRTE
+744 RLYVRLGIADRTE

-782 PEPQ
+782 PEPHP

>member
-1 MLDETAQALHGT
+1 MSNETAQTLHGT
-13 EPLTLDGDLAAQM
+13 TPLTVEGDLAAQM
-26 VEALDG
+26 VEVLDG
-32 YVSRATADSIEER
+32 YVSRAVANSVEGRE
-45 AGLWNRDY
+45 GLWNRDY
-53 SSHTA
+53 SSHNA

-63 EPNRARLRKRIGCLD
+63 EPNRARLQKRIGCLD
-78 PRLPIEELTYNI
+78 PRLPIEELTYI
-90 TTKTAT
+90 ATTKTAARLT
-96 RIHEPDFSE
+96 EDE
-105 TTVAFFR
+105 NYTVS
-112 EADNY
+112 
-117 IIYRVRWQVFDEMEG
+117 RVRWQVFEEVEG
-132 EGLLLEPKSNFSI
+132 EGLLLEPKQNVPI
-145 PAQIVALPDA
+145 TAQIVALPDA
-155 DWTPERIA
+155 DWTPETIA
-163 GVIDDPPLG
+163 G
-172 VPPITEEP
+172 ITDELP
-180 TRFWEAKYG
+180 ANIQ
-189 LSYFA
+189 FA
-194 ARLANAGCRVVVPFL
+194 RRLAKAGCRVVVPLL

-220 TLGTMTNQP
+220 TLGAMTNQP

-236 MAFELGRHIIGYEV
+236 MAFELGRNIIGYEV

-261 GLEKAPIGVMG
+261 QSDAPIGVIG

-284 AVDTRIQAAAVS
+284 AVDTRIQATAVS

-327 SLIAPRPLIIEAS
+327 SLIAPRPLVVETS

-349 QVREGRGGAAPGQL
+349 SVRDGRGGAAPGQL
-363 VSPPIDSVTAEFD
+363 VSPPIHAVESEFE
-376 RTKDFYQQLGAEDAL
+376 RAHGFYQMLDSGDAL
-391 HLVSPD
+391 RLVSPV
-397 DGLPGDP
+397 DGLPGSEEA
-404 KTLTALLTGLGA
+404 LTALLTGLGVENA
-416 EDPEIGRYLLR
+416 RIDSHYLL
-427 SIPLSR
+427 SSSTV
-433 DNFDYDARQQ
+433 DDFDYEARQQ

-459 AATRRQQFFW
+459 AASRRQQFFW
-469 EKTDTSSLARWE
+469 DKTDTSSLTRWE

-491 WDEVIGKCPPPD
+491 WDEVIGRCPPPD
-503 VPTHPRTR
+503 VPANPRTR
-511 LLYDEPLWKGYEVVL
+511 LIYDEPLWKGYEVVL
-526 DVWQDVFAYGIL
+526 DVWKDVFAYGIL

-544 QPGEQRPVVVCQHGL
+544 QPGEERPVVVCQHGL

-595 YIGQDAFRVIQRK
+595 YIGVDAFRVLQRK

-626 TLEWLAEQS
+626 TLDWLAEQS

-682 YHSRYSYMFGGE
+682 YYSRYSYMFTGE

-720 MVERGHDD
+720 MVERGHED
-728 GMAPDEWV
+728 GVAPDEWV

-744 RLYVQLGIADRTE
+744 RLFVQLGIADRTE

-762 GGHQINSDKTFRF
+762 GGHQINSAGTFRF

>member
-1 MLDETAQALHGT
+1 MSSETTHILHGT
-13 EPLTLDGDLAAQM
+13 EPLTVEGDLAAQM
-26 VEALDG
+26 VAALDG
-32 YVSRATADSIEER
+32 YVTDAV
-45 AGLWNRDY
+45 AGSPEKREALWNRDY
-53 SSHTA
+53 GSHAA
-58 YTESV
+58 YTKSV
-63 EPNRARLRKRIGCLD
+63 EPNRERFRKQVGCLD
-78 PRLPIEELTYNI
+78 ERLPLAELNYVA
-90 TTKTAT
+90 TTRTAAQ
-96 RIHEPDFSE
+96 IME
-105 TTVAFFR
+105 TDRYTVS
-112 EADNY
+112 
-117 IIYRVRWQVFDEMEG
+117 RVRWQVFDEVEG
-132 EGLLLEPKSNFSI
+132 EGLLLDPIDGERI
-145 PAQIVALPDA
+145 AQVVALPDA
-155 DWTPERIA
+155 DWTPEMIA
-163 GVIDDPPLG
+163 GVTEDLPPN
-172 VPPITEEP
+172 
-180 TRFWEAKYG
+180 AQ
-189 LSYFA
+189 FA
-194 ARLANAGCRVVVPFL
+194 RRLAAAGCRVVVPLL

-220 TLGTMTNQP
+220 TLGAMTNQP

-236 MAFELGRHIIGYEV
+236 MAYQLGRHIIGYEV

-261 GLEKAPIGVMG
+261 QETLPIGIIG

-284 AVDTRIQAAAVS
+284 AVDTRVQATAVS

-349 QVREGRGGAAPGQL
+349 PPRAGRGGAAPGQL
-363 VSPPIDSVTAEFD
+363 VSPPMDAVKAEFD
-376 RTKDFYQQLGAEDAL
+376 RTRDFYQQLGCEDAL
-391 HLVSPD
+391 HLVSPE
-397 DGLPGDP
+397 DGLPGNP
-404 KTLTALLTGLGA
+404 ETLTLLLTALGMEGRSVGGHSLPRAVLR
-416 EDPEIGRYLLR
+416 DP
-427 SIPLSR
+427 
-433 DNFDYDARQQ
+433 DFDDEARQQ

-459 AATRRQQFFW
+459 AASRRQQFFW
-469 EKTDTSSLARWE
+469 EKTDTASLEHWE
-481 ETCTDAKAYF
+481 ETCRDPKTYF
-491 WDEVIGKCPPPD
+491 WDEVIGRCPAPD
-503 VPTHPRTR
+503 VPANPRTR
-511 LLYDEPLWKGYEVVL
+511 LLYDEPNWKGYEVAL
-526 DVWQDVFAYGIL
+526 DVWKNVFAYGIL

-572 SVYHSYAAQ
+572 SVYHAYAAS
-581 LADRGFVVYAPQNP
+581 LADRGFITYAPQNP

-608 ANPVKW
+608 ANPIKW
-614 SLFSLIVRQHER
+614 SLFSLIIRQHER
-626 TLEWLAEQS
+626 TLDWLAAQP

-656 VPALLERYACSICS
+656 VPAVLERYACSICS

-682 YHSRYSYMFGGE
+682 VDSRYSYMFGGE

-720 MVERGHDD
+720 MVERGHED
-728 GMAPDEWV
+728 GVAPDEWV

-744 RLYVQLGIADRTE
+744 RLYVQLGIADKTE

-762 GGHQINSDKTFRF
+762 GGHQINADATFRF

-782 PEPQ
+782 PQP

>member
-1 MLDETAQALHGT
+1 MSNETAQTLHGT
-13 EPLTLDGDLAAQM
+13 TPLTVEGDLAAQM
-26 VEALDG
+26 VEVLDG
-32 YVSRATADSIEER
+32 YVSRAVANSVEGRE
-45 AGLWNRDY
+45 GLWNRDY
-53 SSHTA
+53 SSHNA

-63 EPNRARLRKRIGCLD
+63 EPNRARLQKRIGCLD
-78 PRLPIEELTYNI
+78 PRLPIEELTYI
-90 TTKTAT
+90 ATTKTAARLT
-96 RIHEPDFSE
+96 EDE
-105 TTVAFFR
+105 NYTVS
-112 EADNY
+112 
-117 IIYRVRWQVFDEMEG
+117 RVRWQVFEEVEG
-132 EGLLLEPKSNFSI
+132 EGLLLEPKQNVPI
-145 PAQIVALPDA
+145 TAQIVALPDA
-155 DWTPERIA
+155 DWTPETIA
-163 GVIDDPPLG
+163 G
-172 VPPITEEP
+172 ITDELP
-180 TRFWEAKYG
+180 ANIQ
-189 LSYFA
+189 FA
-194 ARLANAGCRVVVPFL
+194 RRLAKAGCRVVVPLL

-220 TLGTMTNQP
+220 TLGAMTNQP

-236 MAFELGRHIIGYEV
+236 MAFELGRNIIGYEV

-261 GLEKAPIGVMG
+261 QSDAPIGVMG

-284 AVDTRIQAAAVS
+284 AVDTRIQATAVS

-327 SLIAPRPLIIEAS
+327 SLIAPRPLVVETS

-349 QVREGRGGAAPGQL
+349 SVRDGRGGAAPGQL
-363 VSPPIDSVTAEFD
+363 VSPPIQAVESEFE
-376 RTKDFYQQLGAEDAL
+376 RAHGFYQMLDSGDAL
-391 HLVSPD
+391 RLVSPV
-397 DGLPGDP
+397 DGLPGSEEA
-404 KTLTALLTGLGA
+404 LTALLTGLGVENA
-416 EDPEIGRYLLR
+416 RIDSHYLL
-427 SIPLSR
+427 SSSTV
-433 DNFDYDARQQ
+433 DDFDYEARQQ

-459 AATRRQQFFW
+459 AASRRQQFFW
-469 EKTDTSSLARWE
+469 DKTDTSSLTRWE

-491 WDEVIGKCPPPD
+491 WDEVIGRCPPPD
-503 VPTHPRTR
+503 VPANPRTR
-511 LLYDEPLWKGYEVVL
+511 LIYDEPLWKGYEVVL
-526 DVWQDVFAYGIL
+526 DVWKDVFAYGIL

-544 QPGEQRPVVVCQHGL
+544 QPGEERPVVVCQHGL

-595 YIGQDAFRVIQRK
+595 YIGVDAFRVLQRK

-626 TLEWLAEQS
+626 TLDWLAEQS

-682 YHSRYSYMFGGE
+682 YYSRYSYMFTGE

-720 MVERGHDD
+720 MVERGHED
-728 GMAPDEWV
+728 GVAPDEWV

-744 RLYVQLGIADRTE
+744 RLFVQLGIADRTE

-762 GGHQINSDKTFRF
+762 GGHQINSAGTFRF

-782 PEPQ
+782 PEP